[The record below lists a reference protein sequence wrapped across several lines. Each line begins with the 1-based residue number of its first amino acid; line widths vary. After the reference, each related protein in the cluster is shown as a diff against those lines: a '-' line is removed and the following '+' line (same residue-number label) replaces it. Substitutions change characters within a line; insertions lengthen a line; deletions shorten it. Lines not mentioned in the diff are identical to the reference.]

1 MSMAQRPPAV
11 YEPGELDRIRRKLGD
26 IDSEEAKRIASK
38 LGGEVGVERG
48 TPTATNTYRQPR
60 TRQETVTVSVGGR
73 GSAGPRPTRR
83 VEMLSDDQDARPQ
96 RAVSPK
102 RKGKGESDPEADY
115 SDDPSVSM
123 KATYTERLKMDRY
136 AGQPEFEIKN
146 SSQTF
151 FSMISL
157 FGEPA
162 DPVNSIFVTK
172 RMNEYYGR
180 LEALVASTRTL
191 LPRNNIARAELLKK
205 QDPFALRVLDTIRNW
220 NIERLASDLSRLQ
233 AKPRDVVV
241 GDMADILKAF
251 YKPLYIL
258 GRLDPEI
265 HVRDAFRALQK
276 QLLMENPVEAKE
288 KYGPHF
294 RSALASYI
302 YLARSVRF
310 LLYPLLLKL
319 LSDKWLSYEDFF
331 MQRRRRFEA
340 FLGVSEAERIKA
352 PAEDYATA
360 VRKAADVSASVTE
373 NTETDTTAIVEQEKG
388 NATEESNTE
397 TAIDPGESNK
407 APHPRNRARDRGLET
422 LESLFPQAGWQQLDS
437 WPDLY
442 PYFADVF
449 DLKKSFEMVSPSD
462 ALHQVVILM
471 HILEELF
478 YGLRYVEFGTLS
490 KEDKEEERADL
501 VISRIIHE
509 WHDYLED
516 SLGKEYLPRLT
527 EYARLVDGSPES
539 RTSNYAKRTLTELL
553 WVKRLNFLPYL
564 RFETSITSHPYR
576 KQDSV
581 PLYAAVRELRKILS
595 GVAAGIEEGIKNKS
609 SGPFN
614 GIDNPMEPY
623 NFQIPNPVSKRL
635 DALLGGKNSKKK
647 TNAALVFFALSVVVV
662 LDTIINDKESHAY
675 SDPADCPFRSINGEG
690 IKPVF
695 GVDQRVNADTLFK
708 NSLKNKAD
716 Q

>member
-1 MSMAQRPPAV
+1 MSVAQKPPAV
-11 YEPGELDRIRRKLGD
+11 YEPGELDRVRRKLGD

-48 TPTATNTYRQPR
+48 MPTATNSTRHPK

-73 GSAGPRPTRR
+73 GPSNSRPTRR
-83 VEMLSDDQDARPQ
+83 VEMAPADQDEKLR
-96 RAVSPK
+96 RAFSSK
-102 RKGKGESDPEADY
+102 KKGRGENDSGTDY
-115 SDDPSVSM
+115 SDDPSVPL
-123 KATYTERLKMDRY
+123 KATYMDRLKMDRY
-136 AGQPEFEIKN
+136 AAQPEFEIKN
-146 SSQTF
+146 SSQAF
-151 FSMISL
+151 YSMISL

-162 DPVNSIFVTK
+162 DPVNPVFITK
-172 RMNEYYGR
+172 RMNEYYSR
-180 LEALVASTRTL
+180 LESLVASTRTL

-205 QDPFALRVLDTIRNW
+205 QDPFALHVLDTIRNW
-220 NIERLASDLSRLQ
+220 NIERIASDLSRLQ
-233 AKPRDVVV
+233 AKPRDIFV

-251 YKPLYIL
+251 YKPLYVL
-258 GRLDPEI
+258 GRLEPEI

-276 QLLMENPVEAKE
+276 QLLMENTVEAKE

-319 LSDKWLSYEDFF
+319 LSDKWLSYEELFI
-331 MQRRRRFEA
+331 QRRRRFET
-340 FLGVSEAERIKA
+340 FLGVSEAERIKI
-352 PAEDYATA
+352 PAENYATTIRNA
-360 VRKAADVSASVTE
+360 SDSSTVPAESHETVIDTPAEQESQISTEGTNEESVSSASEPV
-373 NTETDTTAIVEQEKG
+373 
-388 NATEESNTE
+388 
-397 TAIDPGESNK
+397 K
-407 APHPRNRARDRGLET
+407 APQPRNRARERGLET
-422 LESLFPQAGWQQLDS
+422 LESLFPQGGWHKLDS

-449 DLKKSFEMVSPSD
+449 DLKKSFELVSPSD

-471 HILEELF
+471 HMLEELF
-478 YGLRYVEFGTLS
+478 YGLRYVEFGTLN
-490 KEDKEEERADL
+490 KDDKEEERADL
-501 VISRIIHE
+501 VITRIIHE

-516 SLGKEYLPRLT
+516 ALGKEYLPRLT
-527 EYARLVDGSPES
+527 EYARLIDGSPES

-564 RFETSITSHPYR
+564 SFESSVTSHPYR

-581 PLYAAVRELRKILS
+581 PLYVAVRELRKVLT
-595 GVAAGIEEGIKNKS
+595 GVAAGIEAGIKSKT

-635 DALLGGKNSKKK
+635 DALLGGKTSKKK
-647 TNAALVFFALSVVVV
+647 TNAALVFFTLSVVVV
-662 LDTIINDKESHAY
+662 LDSIINDKESHAY
-675 SDPADCPFRSINGEG
+675 SDPADCPFRSINREG

-695 GVDQRVNADTLFK
+695 GVDQRINTDLLFK
-708 NSLKNKAD
+708 NSLNNKENP
-716 Q
+716 